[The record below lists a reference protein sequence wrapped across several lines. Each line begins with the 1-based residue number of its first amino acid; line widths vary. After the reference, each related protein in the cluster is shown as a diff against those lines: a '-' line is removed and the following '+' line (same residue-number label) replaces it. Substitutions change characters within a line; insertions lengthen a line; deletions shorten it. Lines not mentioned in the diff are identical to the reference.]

1 MLMWIPTTPG
11 APERALAV
19 VLLAVIL
26 IAGCARQRP
35 VLYPNTHYKSVGA
48 AAAKE
53 DIDWCFAY
61 AERHGAGPQPAQ
73 RAAGRTVKGAAVGGA
88 TGAAVGAVV
97 GNAGRGAAA
106 GAAGGAAA
114 GMTRALFESGKP
126 DEVERGFVEQCLRDL
141 GYQTSGWR

>member
-1 MLMWIPTTPG
+1 MWILIT
-11 APERALAV
+11 RAARRRV
-19 VLLAVIL
+19 PVLLGIAVIV

-35 VLYPNTHYKSVGA
+35 VLYPNTHYKRVGA
-48 AAAKE
+48 QEARE
-53 DIDWCFAY
+53 DVDWCFAY

-114 GMTRALFESGKP
+114 GMTRALFDANKP
-126 DEVERGFVEQCLRDL
+126 DAVERGFVEQCLKDL
-141 GYQTSGWR
+141 GYRTVGWR